1 MKMVSHKHT
10 QSILSIAL
18 AFFMITVF
26 EACAQKINFT
36 TSSVEPAAVGRVKV
50 KKDNNNNY
58 IIDVSI
64 THLASPKRLNP
75 PKDLYVVWI
84 ETGNNGIRN
93 IGKINSSS
101 GFLSK
106 TLKGSLRTVTSF
118 KPAKVFITAETDG
131 DIHHPGIP
139 VVLTTE
145 GF

>member
-1 MKMVSHKHT
+1 MKMVLVLL
-10 QSILSIAL
+10 I
-18 AFFMITVF
+18 ITAF

-58 IIDVSI
+58 VIDVKI

-84 ETGNNGIRN
+84 ETGNNGIKN
-93 IGKINSSS
+93 IGKIHSSS
-101 GFLSK
+101 GFLSQ
-106 TLKGSLRTVTSF
+106 TLKGSLKAVTSF
-118 KPAKVFITAETDG
+118 KPIKVFITAETDG